1 MKTSL
6 RNSRALAFTLKDL
19 LVVLVVVGLL
29 ACLLLPWLV
38 RARTRSRGI
47 CCNCNL
53 KQIGLSFKQW
63 GLDHNGKF
71 PMQTSITNGGTMEL
85 VENATVFPHFLVLS
99 NELNTPIILAC
110 PSDTA
115 RRAARIFDSTLGNS
129 NLSYFV
135 GVDADDANPQMFLAG
150 DRNITNRLGLRSGL
164 VAWATN
170 ELVGWTHQLH
180 NQQGNVALADGSVQ
194 GFSNS
199 RLREAL
205 QNTGVVTNRLL
216 LP

>member
-1 MKTSL
+1 MKKNL
-6 RNSRALAFTLKDL
+6 RNSRTLAFTLKDL
-19 LVVLVVVGLL
+19 LVVLLVVGLL
-29 ACLLLPWLV
+29 ACLFLPWLV
-38 RARTRSRGI
+38 RARTRARGI

-85 VENATVFPHFLVLS
+85 VENATVFPHFLALS
-99 NELNTPIILAC
+99 NELNTPKILVC
-110 PSDTA
+110 PADTKRVSA
-115 RRAARIFDSTLGNS
+115 TTFSPALSNI

-135 GVDADDANPQMFLAG
+135 SVDADDANPQMFLAG

-164 VAWATN
+164 VAWTTN

-180 NQQGNVALADGSVQ
+180 NRQGNIALADGSVQ
-194 GFSNS
+194 GFSS
-199 RLREAL
+199 ARLREAL
-205 QNTGVVTNRLL
+205 QNTGVATNRLL
-216 LP
+216 MP